1 MSYKHFS
8 ISELTRSSTAEKYN
22 IDNTP
27 DEESLKNLDLL
38 ITNLLDPIRTKFG
51 HPIRVSSGYR
61 SETLNS
67 HPKIKGANQ
76 SQHLKGEAAD
86 LVCEDNGRLF
96 TIIREMYNNG
106 EIEFGQLIDEK
117 NYSWIHISLPTQR
130 HHNEILHFDG
140 RKYVSE

>member
-1 MSYKHFS
+1 MNSKYKWFD
-8 ISELTRSSTAEKYN
+8 ISEMVRSDTARKYN

-27 DEESLKNLDLL
+27 GEEELKNLDLL
-38 ITNLLDPIRTKFG
+38 IRTLLDPIREKFG
-51 HPIRVSSGYR
+51 HPIRISSGYR
-61 SETLNS
+61 SPLLNS
-67 HPKIKGANQ
+67 KVKGSST

-96 TIIREMYNNG
+96 TVIREMYYDG
-106 EIEFGQLIDEK
+106 EITFGQLIDEK

-130 HHNEILHFDG
+130 HRNEILHFDG